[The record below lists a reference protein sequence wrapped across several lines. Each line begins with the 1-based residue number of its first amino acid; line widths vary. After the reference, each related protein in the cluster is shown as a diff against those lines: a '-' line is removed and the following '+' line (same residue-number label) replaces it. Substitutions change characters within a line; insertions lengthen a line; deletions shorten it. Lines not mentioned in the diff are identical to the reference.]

1 MTTRRYIVHGI
12 VQGVGY
18 RYYVYRA
25 AQELGLAGWVRNNPL
40 GTVEV
45 LAGGTQEQ
53 LERLEAILRKGPF
66 ASHVDHVE
74 IADENEEPSGQFRV
88 VM

>member
-1 MTTRRYIVHGI
+1 MTTKRYIVHGI

-18 RYYVYRA
+18 RYFVYRVA
-25 AQELGLAGWVRNNPL
+25 LELGLAGWVRNNPL

-45 LAGGTQEQ
+45 LAGGSLEQ
-53 LERLEAILRKGPF
+53 LEQLEGLLRKGPF
-66 ASHVDHVE
+66 ASRVDRLEVS
-74 IADENEEPSGQFRV
+74 EETQEASGNFRV

>member
-1 MTTRRYIVHGI
+1 MTTRRFKVSGI

-18 RYYVYRA
+18 RYHVYRA
-25 AQELGLAGWVRNNPL
+25 AQELGITGWVRNNPL

-45 LAGGTQEQ
+45 LARGTPEQ
-53 LERLEAILRKGPF
+53 LEKLEAILRKGPF
-66 ASHVDHVE
+66 GSHVEHLDMT
-74 IADENEEPSGQFRV
+74 DENEETSGQFRV

>member
-1 MTTRRYIVHGI
+1 MTTRRYTVHGT

-25 AQELGLAGWVRNNPL
+25 AQELGIAGWVRNNLL

-45 LAGGTQEQ
+45 LAGGTLEQ
-53 LERLEAILRKGPF
+53 LERLEAVLRKGPF
-66 ASHVDHVE
+66 GSHVEYLE
-74 IADENEEPSGQFRV
+74 IEDESEETSGQFKV

>member
-1 MTTRRYIVHGI
+1 MTTKRYIVHGI

-18 RYYVYRA
+18 RYYVYRV
-25 AQELGLAGWVRNNPL
+25 AQELGLSGWVSNSPM

-45 LAGGTQEQ
+45 LAGGSVEQ
-53 LERLEAILRKGPF
+53 LEKLEAMLRKGPF
-66 ASHVDHVE
+66 GSHVEHLE
-74 IADENEEPSGQFRV
+74 MTDENEETSGQFRV

>member
-1 MTTRRYIVHGI
+1 MTTKRYIVHGI

-45 LAGGTQEQ
+45 LAGGTREQ
-53 LERLEAILRKGPF
+53 LEQLEAMLRKGPY
-66 ASHVDHVE
+66 ASRVDKVE
-74 IADENEEPSGQFRV
+74 IVDEMQEASGNFRV

>member
-1 MTTRRYIVHGI
+1 MTTKRYIVHGI

-45 LAGGTQEQ
+45 LAGGTREQ
-53 LERLEAILRKGPF
+53 LEQLEVMLRKGPY
-66 ASHVDHVE
+66 ASRVDKVE
-74 IADENEEPSGQFRV
+74 IVDEMQEASGNFRV

>member
-18 RYYVYRA
+18 RYHVYRA
-25 AQELGLAGWVRNNPL
+25 AQELGISGWVRNNLL

-45 LAGGTQEQ
+45 LADGTAEQ
-53 LERLEAILRKGPF
+53 LERLEAMLHKGPF
-66 ASHVDHVE
+66 GSHVEHLE
-74 IADENEEPSGQFRV
+74 IMDETEETSGQFRV